1 VVKWWR
7 SHSQETGKTR
17 RGHGSHHSLLLPKL
31 KKKKKTASPKKNFPF
46 QSEWAA
52 GGELLL
58 LFSLTT

>member
-1 VVKWWR
+1 MDR
-7 SHSQETGKTR
+7 IIA
-17 RGHGSHHSLLLPKL
+17 
-31 KKKKKTASPKKNFPF
+31 KKKKKTASPKKYFPF